1 MSTTEKE
8 VEHCLNMIVKSQPVS
23 DAKSKQISEETAK
36 DKELQAVIEHL
47 QNGWPRGSCAKYYH
61 TRSELSVANGLLLR
75 DNWIAILHSL
85 RLEVLQKLHKGH
97 LGIEKCKKRSRD
109 TILAWHK

>member
-8 VEHCLNMIVKSQPVS
+8 VEHRLNMIVKSLPVS

-47 QNGWPRGSCAKYYH
+47 
-61 TRSELSVANGLLLR
+61 
-75 DNWIAILHSL
+75 
-85 RLEVLQKLHKGH
+85 
-97 LGIEKCKKRSRD
+97 
-109 TILAWHK
+109 